1 MEIVLAPDI
10 FLRLRDTPWDARALG
25 RPTRDLIELALA
37 CEAGHD
43 RGLDDRLFDALDE
56 LLGSDG
62 VGLVTARVP
71 ADRRAAIGRLQEA
84 GFRYVETAYRL
95 GLRSLARY
103 EPPARVTRRVALRE
117 AVPADRAALVAQ
129 AADSFRY
136 GRFAEDP
143 WIAPEV
149 NRRRQIDWME
159 GLLDGRARVLVADVE
174 GAPGAFMAFRT
185 QGSEAD
191 LILAG
196 TRPKLALLAYPL
208 WIAVLEQLRAEG
220 IERAHT
226 MISAANLGVVN
237 LYGTLGF
244 RFEQALVGL
253 HLHRP

>member
-1 MEIVLAPDI
+1 MEIVLAPDV
-10 FLRLRDTPWDARALG
+10 FVRLRETPWDARALG
-25 RPTRDLIELALA
+25 RPTRDLVDLALA
-37 CEAGHD
+37 CEAGQD
-43 RGLDDRLFDALDE
+43 RVLDDRLFAALDE
-56 LLGSDG
+56 LLKTDG

-103 EPPARVTRRVALRE
+103 EPPARVTRRVVLRE
-117 AVPADRAALVAQ
+117 AAPADRPALVAQ

-143 WIAPEV
+143 WIDPDV

-174 GAPGAFMAFRT
+174 GAPGAFMALRT
-185 QGSEAD
+185 QGPEAD

-196 TRPKLALLAYPL
+196 TRPKLAVLAYPL
-208 WIAVLEQLRAEG
+208 WISVIEQLRTEG
-220 IERAHT
+220 VERAHT

-253 HLHRP
+253 HLHRR